1 MWCRKKSLRVLEAS
15 CSWDRT
21 CGAMFMRQGLMWKE
35 KNSGERN
42 WKKEGEFFFLFRRKL
57 KASKSEQQKKKE
69 V

>member
-1 MWCRKKSLRVLEAS
+1 
-15 CSWDRT
+15 
-21 CGAMFMRQGLMWKE
+21 MRQGLMWKE